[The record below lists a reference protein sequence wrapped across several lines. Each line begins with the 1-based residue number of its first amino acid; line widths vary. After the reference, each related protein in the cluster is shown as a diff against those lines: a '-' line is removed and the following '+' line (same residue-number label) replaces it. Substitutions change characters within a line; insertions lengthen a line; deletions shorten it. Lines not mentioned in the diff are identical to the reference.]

1 MQIFCNERGAG
12 MKRRKPTKKEIF
24 FGCLDF
30 LKMMVI
36 GLIHFNMS
44 EVQLGW
50 GFFKL
55 TAQGKFEVTEEEQ
68 EVKKVREEWKMEYL

>member
-1 MQIFCNERGAG
+1 
-12 MKRRKPTKKEIF
+12 MKRRKPTKKEII
-24 FGCLDF
+24 FGCFDF

-55 TAQGKFEVTEEEQ
+55 TAQGKFEVTEEE
-68 EVKKVREEWKMEYL
+68 